1 MLCIPAYNF
10 EDEGRASVIKPS
22 WLESESF
29 QEHHILDI
37 LITKETGTRVMA
49 CPYFLFFRLFGSCQ
63 LVSTL
68 ELRPTM
74 WSRND

>member
-1 MLCIPAYNF
+1 MSCIPAYNF

-22 WLESESF
+22 LLESVIL
-29 QEHHILDI
+29 QDHRILDI

-49 CPYFLFFRLFGSCQ
+49 CPCFLFFRLFGSCQ